1 MGRTP
6 ARVTK
11 ADIRRALKAAK
22 QAGAAAVSVLPDG
35 TMRIELALD
44 DGIPGPARHSR
55 DGRSAAGRA
64 SAAQAAVAL
73 RIEQRKESLRPQR
86 RAETAEQI
94 RTRKGYTDE
103 NGNYRK
109 IVAGLRAGKVRVIGP
124 DGRK

>member
-44 DGIPGPARHSR
+44 DGIPGPARHFREMVDQRLEEQAPHKPPSR
-55 DGRSAAGRA
+55 
-64 SAAQAAVAL
+64 
-73 RIEQRKESLRPQR
+73 
-86 RAETAEQI
+86 
-94 RTRKGYTDE
+94 
-103 NGNYRK
+103 
-109 IVAGLRAGKVRVIGP
+109 
-124 DGRK
+124 